1 MVYDSYFL
9 IFGNTELRIK
19 TGEKT
24 VFSNFGIMRFYYNSR
39 GKKVQDLICEE
50 GTRETGIQ
58 SNEIY
63 QILFDY
69 DFKEEEY
76 YHKY

>member
-1 MVYDSYFL
+1 MVYDPYFL
-9 IFGNTELRIK
+9 IFGNAELRIK

-24 VFSNFGIMRFYYNSR
+24 VFSNFGIMNSYYNSR

-50 GTRETGIQ
+50 GTRETAIE
-58 SNEIY
+58 SYEIY

-69 DFKEEEY
+69 GFEEEEH
-76 YHKY
+76 YH